1 VHAASGKTY
10 VVVKSGVAVGAA
22 TYTDRTYVMLS
33 PLPSV
38 VQQATY
44 IRTANNVKISKPG
57 MAAFLTFS
65 VDRNVTVYVAH
76 DNRLAVPH
84 WLGTTFTRVSGTVV
98 NSDYY
103 GKQFLSLFKK
113 DFAKGTVTLGSNVD
127 RAANG
132 NMYMVMVE
140 TAGAPTLTTDKT
152 APVVTISSPKNGSTV
167 SGTVTITASAS
178 DNTKVMGVQF
188 LVDGKDVGS
197 EDTSSPYSLA
207 WTSKGVANGTHTIGA
222 IARDAAGNRSAASVS
237 VSVSNA
243 TTIGSPPPTGSTAPG
258 SGTHSGWYAS
268 PTGSSGASGTASAPW
283 DLATALGGGHGKV
296 QPGDTIWLR
305 GGTYG
310 AGDNSTVYTSALTG
324 TSTQP
329 IIVRQYPG
337 ERATLNANLAVNGAY
352 TWYMDFEVANTQ
364 TGPQSINGI
373 SHAGLGTKLID
384 LVVHDHTGNGIFT
397 SEAAANSEIYGCL
410 LYNNGSLGQ
419 SAADRAHGIYAQNLT
434 GTKVLRDNIIFQT
447 YAFGIHVYGQG
458 GHLNNITVDG
468 NVLFNNGMF
477 NSNNFFLGG
486 GQALVNLRFTNN
498 MTYGVGGT
506 GIIGEGTT
514 SSGGVITGNYF
525 VGPLLTI
532 TDWASL
538 TFQHNTITQPNP
550 WEIIILNAPSKTTLA
565 NYQWSD
571 NTYYRLNTSGL
582 PFTFQDH
589 SLGTSTAYS
598 FAGWQGLGI
607 DAGSDYSELQ
617 QPPVKVVVEPDQY
630 EPGRAIVVVYNWNG
644 QGSAAVDLSNV
655 LQSGDHYVVHNAE
668 EYYGAPVA
676 SGTYG
681 GAVTLPLS
689 AVSPPTPVAGWSTN
703 RPTASATFNT
713 FIVQKTN

>member
-1 VHAASGKTY
+1 SLTAATFDANGNQLTGRSVSWTTGASSIATVATSG
-10 VVVKSGVAVGAA
+10 VVTAVAVGKATIYATSEGQSDSSVVTVTQAPVATVSVSPTTASLVTGGKEQLSATLRDAGGNVLTGRTITWSTSSAGAA
-22 TYTDRTYVMLS
+22 TVSNTGLV
-33 PLPSV
+33 
-38 VQQATY
+38 
-44 IRTANNVKISKPG
+44 TAVG
-57 MAAFLTFS
+57 A
-65 VDRNVTVYVAH
+65 
-76 DNRLAVPH
+76 
-84 WLGTTFTRVSGTVV
+84 
-98 NSDYY
+98 
-103 GKQFLSLFKK
+103 
-113 DFAKGTVTLGSNVD
+113 GS
-127 RAANG
+127 A
-132 NMYMVMVE
+132 
-140 TAGAPTLTTDKT
+140 
-152 APVVTISSPKNGSTV
+152 
-167 SGTVTITASAS
+167 TITATSEGQHGTSAITVTSAPATVASVTVSPSS
-178 DNTKVMGVQF
+178 DSITVGGTQQF
-188 LVDGKDVGS
+188 TATVKDSAGNVLTGRPVTWGTSNAAVATVSTSGLVTAEQVGS
-197 EDTSSPYSLA
+197 ATITATSQGKS
-207 WTSKGVANGTHTIGA
+207 GGA
-222 IARDAAGNRSAASVS
+222 AVTVPAVS
-237 VSVSNA
+237 
-243 TTIGSPPPTGSTAPG
+243 

-419 SAADRAHGIYAQNLT
+419 SAADRAHGIYAQNLS

-538 TFQHNTITQPNP
+538 TFQHNTFTQPNP
-550 WEIIILNAPSKTTLA
+550 WEIIVLNAPSKATLA

-607 DAGSDYSELQ
+607 DAGSGYSEMQ
-617 QPPVKVVVEPDQY
+617 KPPMKVVVEPDQY
-630 EPGRAIVVVYNWNG
+630 EAGRAIVVVYNWSG
-644 QGSAAVDLSNV
+644 QG
-655 LQSGDHYVVHNAE
+655 
-668 EYYGAPVA
+668 
-676 SGTYG
+676 
-681 GAVTLPLS
+681 
-689 AVSPPTPVAGWSTN
+689 
-703 RPTASATFNT
+703 
-713 FIVQKTN
+713 